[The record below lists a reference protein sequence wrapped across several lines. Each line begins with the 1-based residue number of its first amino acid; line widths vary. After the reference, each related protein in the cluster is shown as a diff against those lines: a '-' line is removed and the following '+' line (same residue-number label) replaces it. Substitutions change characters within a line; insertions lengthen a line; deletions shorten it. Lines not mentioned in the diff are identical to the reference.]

1 MNWEY
6 RRVASSLGF
15 SIDRTRGDDLLE
27 FPMEKARL
35 RATYFYMGATAVTT
49 IGYEWALDGHTHFSI
64 PLVLQFS
71 IGASITGVFN
81 ACGTLLVDVNPARPA
96 TASASANIF
105 RCLFAAAAL
114 AALDTIISKL
124 GTGWTFTLLT
134 GLTSLAVPM
143 AFKLQHTG
151 RNWRQKSRNQSSK

>member
-1 MNWEY
+1 
-6 RRVASSLGF
+6 
-15 SIDRTRGDDLLE
+15 
-27 FPMEKARL
+27 
-35 RATYFYMGATAVTT
+35 MGATAVTT

-81 ACGTLLVDVNPARPA
+81 ACGTSLVDVNPTRPA
-96 TASASANIF
+96 TASAAANLF
-105 RCLFAAAAL
+105 RCLLAAAAL
-114 AALDTIISKL
+114 AALNTIISKL